1 MKKQLALIGNILIIL
16 IGLLGLGAPYITDG
30 IIALGIGGFLDTA
43 LLQPLFIIVVVIAI
57 VGQVYLV
64 KESLNFLA
72 ILLQFVIGIVAFLF
86 IFPLKNEIIGYGA
99 LIGILYLAVWPF
111 LSRKLQQ
118 RKVVKIKI

>member
-1 MKKQLALIGNILIIL
+1 MKKQLALIGNILIIC

-30 IIALGIGGFLDTA
+30 IIAIGIGGFLDVA
-43 LLQPLFIIVVVIAI
+43 LLQPLFIVAIVVAI

-86 IFPLKNEIIGYGA
+86 IFPLQNEIVGYGA
-99 LIGILYLAVWPF
+99 LIGISYLAVWPF
-111 LSRKLQQ
+111 ISKKLQK

>member
-30 IIALGIGGFLDTA
+30 IIAIGLGGFLDVA
-43 LLQPLFIIVVVIAI
+43 LLQPLFIAVVIVAI

-72 ILLQFVIGIVAFLF
+72 ILLQFIIGIVAFLF
-86 IFPLKNEIIGYGA
+86 IFPLKNEIVGYGS

-111 LSRKLQQ
+111 INKKLQK